1 MADQRMD
8 VRKLLL
14 EAVAIV
20 ASILVAFAIDSSW
33 DEFQEDKQRQY
44 ALNALRADIAVTY
57 QGAVFHKGY
66 EEDKVSKLLSLL
78 DVTNRPT
85 DEMEVEEFVGLIRDA
100 IEFSTY
106 LPPTGAMDS
115 LVGSGELNN
124 LLGAELRADLAEYQK
139 DLESMYRTQ
148 RWGLAF
154 VNEEL
159 TAYLG
164 ERVPLVIFG
173 FSGEDYR
180 ETFDS
185 YYSEDEVAV
194 YARELAGALEF
205 QNLIH
210 TRLLIAGLLRMKTGR
225 LLERIEGICTRL
237 RAECSPDEY
246 FGQH

>member
-1 MADQRMD
+1 MADQRID
-8 VRKLLL
+8 VRRLLL
-14 EAVAIV
+14 EALAIV
-20 ASILVAFAIDSSW
+20 ASILIAFAIDSRW
-33 DEFQEDKQRQY
+33 DEFQENRQRQY

-57 QGAVFHKGY
+57 QGVTFYKG
-66 EEDKVSKLLSLL
+66 EQEDKVSKLLRLL
-78 DVTNRPT
+78 DVTNQPA
-85 DEMEVEEFVGLIRDA
+85 DEMEVEEFVGLVRNA

-124 LLGAELRADLAEYQK
+124 LLGAELRADLAKYQK

-159 TAYLG
+159 TPYLG

-180 ETFDS
+180 EIFDS
-185 YYSEDEVAV
+185 YYSKDEVTV
-194 YARELAGALEF
+194 YASELAGALKF

-210 TRLLIAGLLRMKTGR
+210 TRLLIADLLTMKTGV
-225 LLERIEGICTRL
+225 LLEQVEGICTRL
-237 RAECSPDEY
+237 SAECSP
-246 FGQH
+246 H

>member
-1 MADQRMD
+1 MADQRID
-8 VRKLLL
+8 IRKLLL

-20 ASILVAFAIDSSW
+20 AGILIAFAIDSRW

-44 ALNALRADIAVTY
+44 AVNALRADIADAYRGV
-57 QGAVFHKGY
+57 VFHKGY
-66 EEDKVSKLLSLL
+66 EEDKASKLLRLL
-78 DVTNRPT
+78 DITNRPT
-85 DEMEVEEFVGLIRDA
+85 DEMDVEEFVGLIRNA

-124 LLGAELRADLAEYQK
+124 LLGAELRADLAKYQK

-164 ERVPLVIFG
+164 ESVPLVIFG
-173 FSGEDYR
+173 FSGEGYR

-185 YYSEDEVAV
+185 YYSKDEIAV
-194 YARELAGALEF
+194 YASELAGALKF
-205 QNLIH
+205 QNLMH
-210 TRLLIAGLLRMKTGR
+210 TRLLIADLLKMKTGL

-237 RAECSPDEY
+237 SAECSPD
-246 FGQH
+246 